1 MAKVGSLFSGIGG
14 LEKAFVEQ
22 GFELAFV
29 AEIEKNA
36 SSVLRWHHPQI
47 PNLGD
52 IKHLKGAVLPEV
64 EVLTF
69 GSPRQDVS
77 RARTTQTAG
86 FHDLRS
92 GLVWQVVRLIA
103 ELRRANRLP
112 QVLVWENVGAIIEP
126 KWRLQYDSLV
136 AAFESHGY
144 KSRTYC
150 EEARDAGV
158 PQIRPRVVTVLSRL
172 GCDFPSTAGRKGDKS
187 KSLSDCI
194 LYGSGEPLSEVDRA
208 RLLGQLYRQRL
219 GAVKRVR
226 RTRVEQVET
235 FLGMRPGEEPATWS
249 VSCVSYSPTYT
260 CTPQVE
266 CISTLTR
273 QDSPWVRFPDGTYRQ
288 LAADE
293 VELCFGLPPGFTAM
307 ADGEDGRQKV
317 LSEGVRRGLLGN
329 AVVPAAVDE
338 VAHWASA
345 CLIGVRSWA
354 ACSGSSTTGA

>member
-1 MAKVGSLFSGIGG
+1 MAKVAGLFSGIGG
-14 LEKAFVEQ
+14 LEKSFVEQ

-29 AEIEKNA
+29 AEVDKHA
-36 SSVLRWHHPQI
+36 SSVLRWHHPLV

-52 IKHLKGAVLPEV
+52 VKLLKGADLPEV
-64 EVLTF
+64 DVLTF
-69 GSPRQDVS
+69 GSPCQDVS
-77 RARTTQTAG
+77 RARTTQTDG

-103 ELRRANRLP
+103 ELRRANCLP

-126 KWRLQYDSLV
+126 KWRSQYVSIV
-136 AAFESHGY
+136 KAFESHGY
-144 KSRTYC
+144 AFRAFV

-158 PQIRPRVVTVLSRL
+158 PQIRPRVVTVFSRL
-172 GCDFPSTAGRKGDKS
+172 GCNFPATAGRRGGQP

-194 LYGSGEPLSEVDRA
+194 LYGAGESLAEADRA

-219 GAVKRVR
+219 GAVKRER

-235 FLGMRPGEEPATWS
+235 FLGMRPGEEPATWN

-288 LAADE
+288 LTADE
-293 VELCFGLPPGFTAM
+293 LELCFGLPTGYT
-307 ADGEDGRQKV
+307 KV
-317 LSEGVRRGLLGN
+317 GAGPDRMPWELTEGVRRGLLGN
-329 AVVPAAVDE
+329 AVVPAAVE
-338 VAHWASA
+338 SVAHWAAMS
-345 CLIGVRSWA
+345 IGVERVTIEENSK
-354 ACSGSSTTGA
+354 